1 MISDRFISIYIHI
14 PFCRTRCS
22 YCDFNTY
29 AGCENLIDQ
38 YISSLIIEI
47 DKASSFLSDEHQA
60 GTIYFGG
67 GTPTIMKVEM
77 YTKILHSLKN
87 KFIWSSDIEITTE
100 ANPKNIHAQY
110 LDELHSAGINRI
122 SFGMQSAEHGELEI
136 LGRKH
141 QFSDVEISLEQA
153 RRAGFQNINLDLIFG
168 VPMQTLSTWKKS
180 LEEAV
185 RLEPNHLSLY
195 SLILEENTPLYR
207 SVQTGRL
214 PPVDSDLEAEMYAY
228 AMDFLRNKGFKQ
240 YEISN
245 WASENNYQCRHN
257 IQYWRNGT
265 YLGFGAGAHSHY
277 RHQRWGNEHGIP
289 EYIHRVIENEEFPPA
304 AAEINEINKMDE
316 IRETMMMGMRLTKEG
331 IDADRFY
338 HRFGRPVH
346 EVFRKEIERLIEK
359 DLIEEYLSGR
369 GRGRGR
375 GIRLTR
381 KGRMLGNQVFLQFM
395 E

>member
-1 MISDRFISIYIHI
+1 MS
-14 PFCRTRCS
+14 
-22 YCDFNTY
+22 
-29 AGCENLIDQ
+29 E
-38 YISSLIIEI
+38 
-47 DKASSFLSDEHQA
+47 EHQA

-77 YTKILHSLKN
+77 FAKILQSLKN
-87 KFIWSSDIEITTE
+87 NFNWSDEIEITTE

-122 SFGMQSAEHGELEI
+122 SFGMQSAEHRELEI

-141 QFSDVEISLEQA
+141 RFSDVEISLEQA
-153 RRAGFQNINLDLIFG
+153 RMAGFQNINLDLIFG
-168 VPMQTLSTWKKS
+168 IPLQTLSTWKKS

-185 RLEPNHLSLY
+185 RLEPNHFSLY
-195 SLILEENTPLYR
+195 SLILEKNTPLYG

-214 PPVDSDLEAEMYAY
+214 PTVDSDLEADMYKY
-228 AMDFLRNKGFKQ
+228 AMDFLRNKGFEQ

-245 WASENNYQCRHN
+245 WATENKYRCRHN

-277 RHQRWGNEHGIP
+277 RHQRWGNEPGIA
-289 EYIHRVIENEEFPPA
+289 EYIHRVIENEAFPPA
-304 AAEINEINKMDE
+304 AAEINEIDKMDE

-331 IDADRFY
+331 IDTDRFY
-338 HRFGRPVH
+338 HRFGKPVH
-346 EVFRKEIERLIEK
+346 EVFSKEIERLIK
-359 DLIEEYLSGR
+359 MDLIEEYLLGKE
-369 GRGRGR
+369 R